1 MLSHN
6 PRGCRDEAE
15 AAALRRAVDAMASGA
30 PHRSHPPHEKARRS
44 AERVRAAATRNEKST
59 KIAHTQG
66 ITELVRAFFL
76 GGKEEWRYPSSGSNQ
91 SQRMYT
97 PPDQADTEKRSITP
111 ATRIRIGG
119 KSFARKAT
127 THSAVKSMKTM
138 KLSPASFRRPWSLAA
153 STSYRLGVGMNR
165 PEAGRPSLVL
175 STATEARFRADPR
188 FLQYGA
194 KYLSAGDPEPPH
206 LRCRDAGARG
216 MPTRPVRTNWG
227 TAAGSDW
234 LHPAAALAA
243 MQGSVRYPPSP
254 RSGAQLGR
262 RPRGSG
268 TSRGRR
274 LRREVGGGTPTVR
287 LRFG

>member
-1 MLSHN
+1 MRPKQRLFVA
-6 PRGCRDEAE
+6 R
-15 AAALRRAVDAMASGA
+15 VDAMASGELR
-30 PHRSHPPHEKARRS
+30 RSRPPHQKARRS

-66 ITELVRAFFL
+66 ITELVRTFFL
-76 GGKEEWRYPSSGSNQ
+76 GGEEEWRYPSSGSNQ

-127 THSAVKSMKTM
+127 THRAVKSMKTI

-165 PEAGRPSLVL
+165 PEAGRSSLVL
-175 STATEARFRADPR
+175 YRSETRFRADPR

-194 KYLSAGDPEPPH
+194 KYLSVGDPEPPH

-216 MPTRPVRTNWG
+216 VPTRSCSNK
-227 TAAGSDW
+227 
-234 LHPAAALAA
+234 
-243 MQGSVRYPPSP
+243 
-254 RSGAQLGR
+254 
-262 RPRGSG
+262 
-268 TSRGRR
+268 
-274 LRREVGGGTPTVR
+274 
-287 LRFG
+287 